1 MAMSTTS
8 LNVAN
13 DTDGGSAEASTL
25 EPAMTMARELSRR
38 LAAIPPSAPEARHP
52 NYGVARALALTVVDM
67 LEGIEHD
74 MANNATR
81 APARAR
87 RG

>member
-8 LNVAN
+8 LNVAKN
-13 DTDGGSAEASTL
+13 GEGGSTEASAL
-25 EPAMTMARELSRR
+25 EPAVTLAQELSRR
-38 LAAIPPSAPEARHP
+38 IAELPSGAPEARHP

-67 LEGIEHD
+67 LEGIARD
-74 MANNATR
+74 MASR
-81 APARAR
+81 AARSPARAR